1 MKTQDSEEYGEMKEE
16 IGLIVEKYPI
26 IGYLGLIL
34 FSRIILFISKPFTL
48 WFFTTILFLFVYVF
62 IYLTRLHEF
71 NASICFLFLI
81 VNFIQWEFQL
91 KELADEIYKDSL
103 MFKMYIK
110 ACKELKKEK
119 QNRLK

>member
-48 WFFTTILFLFVYVF
+48 WFFTTILYALVYVLIYF
-62 IYLTRLHEF
+62 IFYYLVT
-71 NASICFLFLI
+71 S
-81 VNFIQWEFQL
+81 
-91 KELADEIYKDSL
+91 
-103 MFKMYIK
+103 
-110 ACKELKKEK
+110 
-119 QNRLK
+119 

>member
-1 MKTQDSEEYGEMKEE
+1 MKTLDSEEYGEMKEE

-48 WFFTTILFLFVYVF
+48 WFFTTILYALVYVL
-62 IYLTRLHEF
+62 IYFTRLHEF

-91 KELADEIYKDSL
+91 KELADEISFILNNYKLRFFSYD
-103 MFKMYIK
+103 FEEGK
-110 ACKELKKEK
+110 
-119 QNRLK
+119 NGN

>member
-1 MKTQDSEEYGEMKEE
+1 MKTQDSEEYGEMKED

-34 FSRIILFISKPFTL
+34 FSRIILFYCKPFTL
-48 WFFTTILFLFVYVF
+48 WFITTISYALFYVLIYFTT
-62 IYLTRLHEF
+62 LHEF
-71 NASICFLFLI
+71 NASISFLFLI
-81 VNFIQWEFQL
+81 VHFIQWEFQL
-91 KELADEIYKDSL
+91 KELAYEIYEDSL